1 MKIKVLK
8 SKNMDKNLIIAIYI
22 FDINLL
28 LDTWFCG
35 PKINL
40 KWSLQDFIGH
50 QMVLCL
56 CLPFCMENSS
66 LNVHTRQFS
75 ISFRSVLSSYLGGHS
90 KVNASGQVCHYLLN
104 LSLLFIALTMIW
116 HLTHLRTYTHTCAC
130 AYACVCVC
138 VCVCYFS
145 CLPFQS
151 EYKLVGDRVLSILL
165 TLHGWI

>member
-22 FDINLL
+22 FNINLL
-28 LDTWFCG
+28 LDTWFYG

-75 ISFRSVLSSYLGGHS
+75 ISLRSVLSSYLGGHS
-90 KVNASGQVCHYLLN
+90 KVNVSGQVCHYLLS

-116 HLTHLRTYTHTCAC
+116 HLTHLSTCTHTCAC
-130 AYACVCVC
+130 AYACVR
-138 VCVCYFS
+138 YFS

-151 EYKLVGDRVLSILL
+151 EYKLVGDRVLSSLL
-165 TLHGWI
+165 TLDGWI